1 MEHGPKRIAADLQL
15 ALAGLS
21 TLLEDVK
28 DEGGAI
34 TQPGGAVSQG
44 FGKVL
49 QLPGGQFPI
58 KHDCACTHPPH
69 S

>member
-1 MEHGPKRIAADLQL
+1 MWRTTGYVKVAANLEL

-21 TLLEDVK
+21 TLLKDVK

-44 FGKVL
+44 LGKVL
-49 QLPGGQFPI
+49 QLPGG
-58 KHDCACTHPPH
+58 
-69 S
+69 